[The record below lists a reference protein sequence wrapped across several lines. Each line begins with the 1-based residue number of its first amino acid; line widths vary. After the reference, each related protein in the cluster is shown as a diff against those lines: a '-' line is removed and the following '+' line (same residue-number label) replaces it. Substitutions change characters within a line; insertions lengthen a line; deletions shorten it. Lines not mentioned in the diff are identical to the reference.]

1 MSTETLIYQSEDGA
15 LQLPVALEHET
26 VWLSQAQM
34 AELFGTQRPAI
45 TKHLRNIFKSAEL
58 SENAVCSIL
67 EHTAEDGK
75 NYQTKF
81 YNLDAIISVGYRVNS
96 RHATLFRQWA
106 TQVLK
111 QYLIQGYAIYRQ
123 RFEQNA
129 AELEQ
134 ALSLINKAIQT
145 PSLTTQTGKG
155 LVDIISR
162 YTQTFLWL
170 QRYDEGLLTEPK
182 GQTGGDL
189 ADLGDAMQALNEL
202 KQQRMAREEAT
213 ELFARLRSDGLSA
226 IWGNLQQSVFGEPA
240 YGTIESKAAHLLYFF
255 VVKNHPFVDG
265 NKRSGAFLFVDFL
278 HRNGRLYHPTGEVV
292 INDNGL
298 AAITLLVA
306 ESDPAHKE
314 TIIRLIMNMLSQ
326 EKHA

>member
-1 MSTETLIYQSEDGA
+1 MSSETLIYQSEDGA
-15 LQLPVALEHET
+15 LQLPVALENET

-34 AELFGTQRPAI
+34 VTLFGRDKSVI
-45 TKHLRNIFKSAEL
+45 SRHIRNIFNDQEL
-58 SENAVCSIL
+58 LSDQVVAKFAT
-67 EHTAEDGK
+67 TAEDHK
-75 NYQTKF
+75 TYQVDY
-81 YNLDAIISVGYRVNS
+81 YNLDVIISVGYRVKS
-96 RHATLFRQWA
+96 QQGVKFRQWA
-106 TQVLK
+106 TQTLK
-111 QYLIQGYAIYRQ
+111 QHLLQGYTINRQ

-129 AELEQ
+129 VELEQ

-170 QRYDEGLLTEPK
+170 QRYDEGLLTEPT
-182 GQTGGDL
+182 GQVGGDL
-189 ADLGDAMQALNEL
+189 ADLNDALSALNEL
-202 KQQRMAREEAT
+202 KLQLIAREEAT

-226 IWGNLQQSVFGEPA
+226 IWGNLEQTIFGEPA
-240 YGTIESKAAHLLYFF
+240 YATIESKAAHLLYF

-278 HRNGRLYHPTGEVV
+278 HRNGRLYHPSGEVV

-306 ESDPAHKE
+306 ESDPAQKE

-326 EKHA
+326 EKRA

>member
-15 LQLPVALEHET
+15 LQLPVALENET

-106 TQVLK
+106 TQTLK
-111 QYLIQGYAIYRQ
+111 QHLLQGYTINRQ

-182 GQTGGDL
+182 GQTGGEL
-189 ADLGDAMQALNEL
+189 ADIADVMQALNEL
-202 KQQRMAREEAT
+202 KQQLMAREEAT
-213 ELFARLRSDGLSA
+213 ELFARLRSDGLST
-226 IWGNLQQSVFGEPA
+226 IWGNLQQTVFGEPA
-240 YGTIESKAAHLLYFF
+240 YATVESKAAHLLYF
-255 VVKNHPFVDG
+255 VVKNHPFCG
-265 NKRSGAFLFVDFL
+265 W
-278 HRNGRLYHPTGEVV
+278 
-292 INDNGL
+292 
-298 AAITLLVA
+298 
-306 ESDPAHKE
+306 
-314 TIIRLIMNMLSQ
+314 Q
-326 EKHA
+326 